1 MPQIDSKRAPG
12 GKTTAA
18 KGAGKKSGLAAA
30 DARMLAR
37 EGIFVQPVFVHKS
50 LFKNRYFN

>member
-37 EGIFVQPVFVHKS
+37 EGIFVQPVFVHKP
-50 LFKNRYFN
+50 LFENSYFN